1 MSTNNTNTNNNGNN
15 APKTQPVK
23 LQPQNI
29 NKTTKT
35 VFERIKEDLPK
46 KRSR

>member
-1 MSTNNTNTNNNGNN
+1 MSTNNTNTNKNDNT
-15 APKTQPVK
+15 PKTQPVK

>member
-1 MSTNNTNTNNNGNN
+1 MSTNNTKTNNNNN
-15 APKTQPVK
+15 TPKTQPVK

-35 VFERIKEDLPK
+35 VFERVKDDLPK

>member
-1 MSTNNTNTNNNGNN
+1 MSANNTKTNNNNT
-15 APKTQPVK
+15 PKTQPVK

-46 KRSR
+46 KRSK

>member
-1 MSTNNTNTNNNGNN
+1 MSTNNTKTNNNDN

-23 LQPQNI
+23 LKPQNI